1 MRVRHLVSTRC
12 RRTNELSRAARFIRA
27 ASLFAGSFVPRSILD
42 DAKQVTIPLLVLLH
56 RDDEHN
62 DRQMALDLFI
72 PAMVIA
78 CGLHLASTAK
88 ADPDPARVLPIY
100 LAALA
105 WQFLHFAEEYSG
117 RFWIRWPE
125 DVFGA
130 PPRQSNS
137 SSGAT
142 WGPML
147 RSRSARSRYSRVG
160 GCRCSSS
167 GSSQSWA
174 PWATQ
179 KEVEAIR
186 TARAGGESVLSIAKR
201 FGVHRATVWG
211 YTKAPSPS

>member
-1 MRVRHLVSTRC
+1 M
-12 RRTNELSRAARFIRA
+12 
-27 ASLFAGSFVPRSILD
+27 FAGSIVPRSILD
-42 DAKQVTIPLLVLLH
+42 EAKQVTIPLLVLLQ

-88 ADPDPARVLPIY
+88 AAPDPARVLPIC

-130 PPRQSNS
+130 PPTTVEFFIWGNMGSYAAFTL
-137 SSGAT
+137 GALALFKG
-142 WGPML
+142 WRVPLLIVWFFAIMGAMGNAEG
-147 RSRSARSRYSRVG
+147 SRSY
-160 GCRCSSS
+160 
-167 GSSQSWA
+167 
-174 PWATQ
+174 
-179 KEVEAIR
+179 
-186 TARAGGESVLSIAKR
+186 
-201 FGVHRATVWG
+201 
-211 YTKAPSPS
+211 